1 MGEVVAEERRRR
13 GEGGARGR
21 QCAAAV
27 GVRERGQPASP
38 GQRPVD
44 ARAMLPLAGVEH
56 EGVLRQ
62 QRGSP
67 APSFATQTRVQESLP
82 GQGNAGRQRVAPAFA
97 IDAGSWSG
105 SGSGSG
111 SAKTGRRERPAKG
124 RVHSCAR
131 AGCRGSRVSGAK
143 AETGAKRGRMTCRK
157 ATAEHACI
165 AIETIGHN

>member
-82 GQGNAGRQRVAPAFA
+82 GQGNAGRQRVGTRVRNRCGVVVVFGVGVGFGE
-97 IDAGSWSG
+97 DWSEGEAGQRARPQLRARRVQG
-105 SGSGSG
+105 KQGQ
-111 SAKTGRRERPAKG
+111 RREGGNG
-124 RVHSCAR
+124 REERQNDVQEGHRGAR
-131 AGCRGSRVSGAK
+131 MYC
-143 AETGAKRGRMTCRK
+143 
-157 ATAEHACI
+157 
-165 AIETIGHN
+165 N

>member
-82 GQGNAGRQRVAPAFA
+82 GQGNAGRQRVGTRVRNRCGVGVGVGEYWSERE
-97 IDAGSWSG
+97 AGQRARPQLRARRVQG
-105 SGSGSG
+105 KQGQ
-111 SAKTGRRERPAKG
+111 RREGGNG
-124 RVHSCAR
+124 REERQNDV
-131 AGCRGSRVSGAK
+131 
-143 AETGAKRGRMTCRK
+143 
-157 ATAEHACI
+157 
-165 AIETIGHN
+165 